1 MQVTCPGCQSRFR
14 LPEGVQPG
22 TRLRCSVCGAVFAL
36 PGESE
41 AQAPLDAAAPEGSS
55 AGQAEA
61 PASPNRVPAP
71 VKSPD
76 AADAPGADDAPRA
89 ADAPG
94 AGEAANAPGTP
105 DAPETA
111 EAPAFPDDPE
121 ASEAAEASDAAESPR
136 RGWAVWLLV
145 LALAAGACLCIAW
158 QISEGFREAV
168 MGKPQAELKQP
179 AAPQPAGPS
188 TAGPAPAAPA
198 QAGGGVAQPA
208 EPDASAEGDGAA
220 GDRGPANQAGAPASI
235 EKLTLQNVR
244 QYFVENKKEGRILV
258 VEGCV
263 RNLFSEP
270 RSAIRVEAV
279 LIGRDKKTVEA
290 KRQTAGAQLS
300 HFQLQVMDKVEME
313 AALASEA
320 DISLTNANV
329 PPGGEVPFM
338 VLFYNPSP
346 DVAEFAAKI
355 LEARHPAR

>member
-41 AQAPLDAAAPEGSS
+41 AQAPLDAAAPEGAS

-121 ASEAAEASDAAESPR
+121 ASEAAEASDAAEAPR

-168 MGKPQAELKQP
+168 MGRPQAELKQP
-179 AAPQPAGPS
+179 ATPQPAGPS
-188 TAGPAPAAPA
+188 TAGPVPAAPA
-198 QAGGGVAQPA
+198 QADGGVAQPA
-208 EPDASAEGDGAA
+208 ES
-220 GDRGPANQAGAPASI
+220 
-235 EKLTLQNVR
+235 
-244 QYFVENKKEGRILV
+244 
-258 VEGCV
+258 
-263 RNLFSEP
+263 
-270 RSAIRVEAV
+270 
-279 LIGRDKKTVEA
+279 
-290 KRQTAGAQLS
+290 GAQLS